1 MNFSVVARILA
12 FLTIGMGIAMLP
24 CLVMDVITG
33 DQHYGVF
40 AQSAGLVLTFG
51 ILIVLA
57 TQNRR
62 NQQMGVREAF
72 LLTTGTWVLLP
83 MLGAI
88 PLMLGT
94 PDSTFTDAYFEA
106 VSGMTTTGSTI
117 YVKIEEMPASILLWR
132 GIMQWLGGLGIIVVA
147 MIFLPVMRVGG
158 MQFFR
163 SEGFD
168 TLGKMMPR
176 APDIARSLLEMYIGL
191 TVLCAIGYTI
201 FGMEPFDAAVHSMTT
216 IATGGFANS
225 DASFAIYKGPL
236 EYISALF
243 MFLAS
248 LPFIRFVQLTR
259 GQVRPI
265 LSDVQIRAYVNLVIL
280 SVGSIVLYRMAFE
293 DVEFLHVLR
302 ETLFNVTTLFSGTGY
317 ASEDITTWGAFPFT
331 VIFFCGLV
339 GGCTASTACS
349 IKVFRW
355 LVVWEAIK
363 TQIRRIQSPNA
374 ILRPKLGQQ
383 AIGQDVF
390 DSVIA
395 FFVLFTLSFG
405 LLSVALELTGLHVK
419 TAITA
424 AWTSIANIGPAF
436 GPEVASSGAMNGFPE
451 TAKWLMIFG
460 MLVGRLEILSV
471 YLLFTRKFWQD

>member
-1 MNFSVVARILA
+1 MHYSVVARILA
-12 FLTIGMGIAMLP
+12 FLAIGLGLAMLP
-24 CLVMDVITG
+24 CLAMDLITG
-33 DQHYGVF
+33 EQHYGVF

-51 ILIVLA
+51 ILVVLA

-62 NQQMGVREAF
+62 AEQMGIREAF

-88 PLMLGT
+88 PLMLGAS
-94 PDSTFTDAYFEA
+94 DSSFTDAYFES

-117 YVKIEEMPASILLWR
+117 FVKIEELPASILLWR

-176 APDIARSLLEMYIGL
+176 APDIARGLLEMYIGL
-191 TVLCAIGYTI
+191 TVLCAIGYAL
-201 FGMEPFDAAVHSMTT
+201 FGMAPFDAAVHAMTT

-225 DASFAIYKGPL
+225 DASFAIYEGPL
-236 EYISALF
+236 EYVSSVF

-259 GQVRPI
+259 GQAQPI
-265 LSDVQIRAYVNLVIL
+265 LSDVQIRAYVKLVFL
-280 SVGSIVLYRMAFE
+280 SIGSIILYRMMFE

-302 ETLFNVTTLFSGTGY
+302 ETVFNVITLFSGTGY

-331 VIFFCGLV
+331 VIFFSGLV

-363 TQIRRIQSPNA
+363 TQVRRIQSPNA

-383 AIGQDVF
+383 VIGDDVI

-395 FFVLFTLSFG
+395 FFILFVLSFG
-405 LLSVALELTGLHVK
+405 LLTVALELTGLHVK

-436 GPEVASSGAMNGFPE
+436 GPEVAANGAMNGFPE
-451 TAKWLMIFG
+451 AAKWLMIFG

-471 YLLFTRKFWQD
+471 YLLFTRKFWRD